1 MRCHLCLHPPPGK
14 ELEVNRQ
21 CGKARG
27 SMSSS
32 LLQWMS
38 RASGVQGEQHVPVG
52 GGSSDAGQWRTRSDI
67 EDHIPQGSQ
76 NILDNM
82 VVQCCFEV
90 YIGTMLKKD
99 MTGSEDGQSSRHI
112 PVCSIHITICLKRRA
127 LLIYIMWFAIK
138 LSKRQNNFT
147 LFFGEPSY
155 RVTRQ
160 KQICDQ
166 GYIRQIFTQNM
177 ENIFLQVKIHK

>member
-1 MRCHLCLHPPPGK
+1 
-14 ELEVNRQ
+14 
-21 CGKARG
+21 
-27 SMSSS
+27 
-32 LLQWMS
+32 
-38 RASGVQGEQHVPVG
+38 
-52 GGSSDAGQWRTRSDI
+52 
-67 EDHIPQGSQ
+67 
-76 NILDNM
+76 M
-82 VVQCCFEV
+82 VVQCFFEV

-177 ENIFLQVKIHK
+177 ENIFLQVLLL